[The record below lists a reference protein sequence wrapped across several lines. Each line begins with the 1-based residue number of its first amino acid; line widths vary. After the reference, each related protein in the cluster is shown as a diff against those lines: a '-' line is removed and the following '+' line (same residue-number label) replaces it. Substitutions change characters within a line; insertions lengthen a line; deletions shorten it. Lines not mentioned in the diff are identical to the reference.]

1 VNDQALVPILGP
13 SEARRLTEEVKRDAQ
28 ELWLKLVELHEG
40 GAHTAL
46 GYQSWHAYCAAEF
59 DMGQSRSYQLLEAGR
74 VVAALDSTNG
84 GTTTN
89 ERQAREL
96 APLLRDEDE
105 NAVADVWNGARAEHG
120 EQLTAAK
127 VRTAVEKKLAPKPA
141 TPRTGTDVTEK
152 QFMAAIVEMAQ
163 MLGWLV
169 YHTHDSRRSEA
180 GFPDIVCV
188 RRDRVVFIELKK
200 EKGRLSE
207 EQERWLS
214 ALGLA
219 GAAVHCWRPSD
230 WPTIEETLR

>member
-1 VNDQALVPILGP
+1 VNEQALVPVLGP
-13 SEARRLTEEVKRDAQ
+13 SEARRLTDEIKRDTEA
-28 ELWLKLVELHEG
+28 LWQKLVELYEG

-46 GYQSWHAYCAAEF
+46 GYSSWHAYCEAEF
-59 DMGQSRSYQLLEAGR
+59 GMGQSRSYQLLDAGR
-74 VVAALDSTNG
+74 VAHALHSTNG
-84 GTTTN
+84 ETAPLN

-96 APLLRDEDE
+96 APLINDQDKLAELWSE
-105 NAVADVWNGARAEHG
+105 VRAEHG
-120 EQLTAAK
+120 ERMTAGK

-141 TPRTGTDVTEK
+141 TNVTEK
-152 QFMAAIVEMAQ
+152 QFMAAVIEMAQ

-180 GFPDIVCV
+180 GFPDIVAV
-188 RRDRVVFIELKK
+188 RRDRVIFIESKT
-200 EKGRLSE
+200 ERGRLSK

-219 GAAVHCWRPSD
+219 GAEVHCWRPSD